1 MMKMEDPVGSWSF
14 SDHAPE
20 IPAVFDFS
28 DEGEK
33 GTLGFM
39 ELLSI
44 QNYGPPLFDLVQLPL
59 TGAAPAVPASSD
71 VVNPPA
77 TPNSSSVSSASSHE
91 QGSKAVEE
99 EEEDEEEKKTKKELK
114 PKKTTSQKRQREPRF
129 AFMTKSEVDHLE
141 DGYRWRK
148 YGQKA
153 VKNSPFP
160 RSYYRCTSASCN
172 VKKRVERCFKDPA
185 IVVTTYEGQHTH
197 PSPIMP
203 RANPSSIATTFAG
216 PRLQTTPFQHLHLHH
231 HQQQQHPSFN
241 DVPLLN
247 YGHGSSFGSAARSVQ
262 ERRSCAPTSALH
274 RDHGLLQDIVP
285 SHMRKEE
292 EI

>member
-1 MMKMEDPVGSWSF
+1 MKMEDPVGSWSF